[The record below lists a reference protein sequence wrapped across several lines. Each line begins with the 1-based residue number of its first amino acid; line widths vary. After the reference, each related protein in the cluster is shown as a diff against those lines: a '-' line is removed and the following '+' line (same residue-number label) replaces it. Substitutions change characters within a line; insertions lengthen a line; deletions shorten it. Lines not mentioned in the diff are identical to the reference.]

1 MVYGESSMS
10 IVAAVR
16 EAGLSDGLPYQVVQR
31 NIDCA
36 LDGVVVGGPV
46 QNSANGVGTQRV
58 EADQAFIGMD
68 LDQYMFSGSH
78 AAVRKTDGTPERQRK
93 RYRCDGSDLHA
104 LAQATRKRSIASKLK
119 ARPSP
124 GPSNGRMPPSTS
136 LGVSTNRTSHQA
148 TYSRKGALGVAASR

>member
-31 NIDCA
+31 NIDCT

-46 QNSANGVGTQRV
+46 QNSANGVGTERV

-68 LDQYMFSGSH
+68 LDQHMFSGDH
-78 AAVRKTDGTPERQRK
+78 AAVRKSDGTPERQRK
-93 RYRCDGSDLHA
+93 RYRGDGRDLHA
-104 LAQATRKRSIASKLK
+104 LA
-119 ARPSP
+119 
-124 GPSNGRMPPSTS
+124 
-136 LGVSTNRTSHQA
+136 
-148 TYSRKGALGVAASR
+148 